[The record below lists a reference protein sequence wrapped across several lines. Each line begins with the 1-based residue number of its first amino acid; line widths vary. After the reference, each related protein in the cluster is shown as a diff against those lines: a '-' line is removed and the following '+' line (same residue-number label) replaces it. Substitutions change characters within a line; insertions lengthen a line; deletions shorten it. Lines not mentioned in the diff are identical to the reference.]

1 MNVVLFDRDPSLAK
15 LVANAAAPRFS
26 YVCAVSED
34 EAFASIEADPEPSIL
49 LVRWATIAPF
59 AKTFAQRWSAIGR
72 GALVGLL
79 GPSEV
84 EQLPR
89 ALAVGVD
96 DIVLGPFSAPALLA
110 RFEVLAWKAKIPTGR
125 KVAGV
130 LRIAL
135 DHPDGGEVIIRA
147 GDDVARVFVVSGSVA
162 WVQDPRDT
170 RPFLETLHDVAP
182 NISREEFL
190 AVLEEARQTKKHFG
204 AILVSWGLLT
214 RESFEQGMA
223 RSIKNRLDA
232 VLAWPEATAFF
243 APGQHAFSGP
253 TVAIESVMAVRQRS
267 SNHNML
273 IQPPPSVL
281 SNSELRVAAK
291 IVNSLMGQGGVVGA
305 AVFDETLAVC
315 VAQKGEV
322 GEVEGAWA
330 QINTLG
336 AFGAEAQDAI
346 VARGDRWFIARR
358 SAVNPRLVV
367 HTVFDGRQIVIGLAR
382 HLLQKVVSEQ
392 PD

>member
-15 LVANAAAPRFS
+15 LVATAATTRFS

-34 EAFASIEADPEPSIL
+34 EAFASIEAEAGPSIL

-59 AKTFAQRWSAIGR
+59 AKTFAQRWTAIGR
-72 GALVGLL
+72 GALVALL

-89 ALAVGVD
+89 ALASGVD
-96 DIVLGPFSAPALLA
+96 DVVLGPFSAPALLA
-110 RFEVLAWKAKIPTGR
+110 RFEVLSWKASMPSGR
-125 KVAGV
+125 KVAAV
-130 LRIAL
+130 LRVAL
-135 DHPDGGEVIIRA
+135 DHPDGGEVIIRS

-190 AVLEEARQTKKHFG
+190 AALEEARQTKKHFG
-204 AILVSWGLLT
+204 AILVAWGLLS
-214 RESFEQGMA
+214 RESFDQGMA

-267 SNHNML
+267 SNSML

-281 SNSELRVAAK
+281 SGPELRTAGKMVSA
-291 IVNSLMGQGGVVGA
+291 LMGQGGVVGA

-330 QINTLG
+330 QINTLA
-336 AFGAEAQDAI
+336 AFGAEAQDAL

-358 SAVNPRLVV
+358 STVNPRLVV
-367 HTVFDGRQIVIGLAR
+367 HAVFDGKQIVIGLAR
-382 HLLQKVVSEQ
+382 HLLQKVVSEV
-392 PD
+392 PA